1 MSKEKRPY
9 ITPTAEV
16 IDLGCGES
24 VLNVN
29 GTHSVDN
36 YRESE
41 WVNVGE
47 EGEDDDIILT
57 NQTSLWD

>member
-1 MSKEKRPY
+1 MRKEKRPY
-9 ITPTAEV
+9 ITPIAEV
-16 IDLGCGES
+16 IDLGCRES
-24 VLNVN
+24 VFDVN

-36 YRESE
+36 YRETE
-41 WVNVGE
+41 LVNVGE